1 MRRTVE
7 RELKLAAPDGFRLAD
22 LDGVQL
28 PSRDFVSTYFD
39 TPELSLA
46 RAGITLRHRS
56 EGGSR
61 LWQLKIPRGAARIEL
76 EVAGPPARPPE
87 ELVAL
92 LAVHLR
98 GAQPAR
104 VAKLRTRRK
113 TLRADGAEI
122 AEDVVSVLDGQQVR
136 ARFRE
141 LEVELVGDGDES
153 TLRRLEKTLRDAG
166 AEPAELRPKLL
177 RALDIDLPAGR
188 APLPTRASTW
198 QTLAAALAEQHD
210 RLVAHDPGTRL
221 GSDPEDLHQMR
232 VATRR
237 ARAYLRV
244 AGPLLD
250 PDWADELR
258 VELGWL
264 GSALGPLRDLDVLVE
279 RMQTEISRLGE
290 DVAAAQGLVRSLE
303 RKRRKARAAA
313 LSALSEERY
322 LELLDRLEDPHP
334 PRSSDGADSS
344 LPTLWWTEFRRTKRK
359 FEKLDEDSL
368 DDELHAARI
377 SVKRARYAAELAEH
391 ELGVAGERFVEAAKR
406 LQDVLGEHQD
416 AVVAEEHVRAWSA
429 GKPEAEAAAR
439 KLVKR
444 ARGSRRKARSE
455 WPAAWKLLERRARKA
470 RP

>member
-7 RELKLAAPDGFRLAD
+7 RELKLTPTDSFRLAD
-22 LDGVQL
+22 LEGVQL

-61 LWQLKIPRGAARIEL
+61 LWQLKIPHGAARIEL

-98 GAQPAR
+98 GTQPAR
-104 VAKLRTRRK
+104 VARLRTRRK

-122 AEDVVSVLDGQQVR
+122 SEDAVSVLDGQQVK

-141 LEVELVGDGDES
+141 LEVELLEGGDES
-153 TLRRLEKTLRDAG
+153 TLRRIEKTLLRAG
-166 AEPAELRPKLL
+166 AEPAEFRPKLL
-177 RALDIDLPAGR
+177 QALDVDLPITHAR
-188 APLPTRASTW
+188 STAKASPHE
-198 QTLAAALAEQHD
+198 AIAVALVEQHD

-221 GSDPEDLHQMR
+221 GTDAEDLHQMR
-232 VATRR
+232 VAARR
-237 ARAYLRV
+237 ARAYLRA
-244 AGPLLD
+244 AGPVLD
-250 PDWADELR
+250 SDWADELR
-258 VELGWL
+258 TELGWL
-264 GSALGPLRDLDVLVE
+264 GSALGPVRDLDVLVE
-279 RMQTEISRLGE
+279 RMQSEVSRLG
-290 DVAAAQGLVRSLE
+290 DHAAAAQGLLRSIE

-313 LSALSEERY
+313 LSALSEGRY
-322 LELLDRLEDPHP
+322 LALLDRLEDPHP
-334 PRSSDGADSS
+334 LSSPDGGTAS
-344 LPTLWWTEFRRTKRK
+344 LGSLWWTEFGRTKRRLG
-359 FEKLDEDSL
+359 KLDEDSR

-406 LQDVLGEHQD
+406 LQDILGEHQD
-416 AVVAEEHVRAWSA
+416 AVVAEEHVRAWA
-429 GKPEAEAAAR
+429 ARRPEGEAAAR

-444 ARGSRRKARSE
+444 ERARRKKARSE
-455 WPAAWKLLERRARKA
+455 WRDAWKLLERRARKA